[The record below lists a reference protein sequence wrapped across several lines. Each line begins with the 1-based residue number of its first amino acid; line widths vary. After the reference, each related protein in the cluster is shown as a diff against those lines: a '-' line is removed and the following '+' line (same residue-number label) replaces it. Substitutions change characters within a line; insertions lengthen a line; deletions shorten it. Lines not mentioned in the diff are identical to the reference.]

1 MGNPLG
7 VCVCVDVATADGV
20 PVPVIAW
27 VDVEED
33 DGVGGWEGLCE
44 SVPSWLEDCVGDR
57 VAAPLRVAV
66 AETV

>member
-1 MGNPLG
+1 MGSPLC
-7 VCVCVDVATADGV
+7 VCVCVVVAAADAV
-20 PVPVIAW
+20 PVPVTAC

-33 DGVGGWEGLCE
+33 DGVGGWETLCE
-44 SVPSWLEDCVGDR
+44 SVPSWLEDCDGDS

>member
-44 SVPSWLEDCVGDR
+44 SVPSWLED
-57 VAAPLRVAV
+57 
-66 AETV
+66 